1 MNITTIALI
10 VAGIAFDRKNWL
22 ALAMCAVVYA
32 TALYFAFLLEQTK
45 KRYDMQTY
53 REIKAFME
61 GSSSLEEIRAQR
73 SPLPQGVDIARKLLA
88 GMCVGAAVGLLM
100 TFLMRLF

>member
-1 MNITTIALI
+1 MNITTITLI